1 MFNDDAVEGLS
12 FYKKKKEGARERER
26 EKPWFGI
33 KFLEFIFKRLKKMDQ
48 EGHSYSNYPV
58 NHTIYIAT

>member
-12 FYKKKKEGARERER
+12 FYKKKREQGRAR

-58 NHTIYIAT
+58 NLTV

>member
-12 FYKKKKEGARERER
+12 FYKKEGARERERER

-58 NHTIYIAT
+58 KYTAT

>member
-1 MFNDDAVEGLS
+1 MKNSFDQKIWPKFNDDAVEGLS
-12 FYKKKKEGARERER
+12 FYKKEGES

-48 EGHSYSNYPV
+48 EGHSYSNNTP
-58 NHTIYIAT
+58 

>member
-12 FYKKKKEGARERER
+12 FYKKEGES

-58 NHTIYIAT
+58 KYTAT